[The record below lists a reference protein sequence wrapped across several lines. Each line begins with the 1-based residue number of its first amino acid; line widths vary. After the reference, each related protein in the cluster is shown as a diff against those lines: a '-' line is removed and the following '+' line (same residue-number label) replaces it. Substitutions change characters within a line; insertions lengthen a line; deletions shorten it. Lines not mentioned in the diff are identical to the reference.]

1 MTSEQLLRECAAMTY
16 AGRMRHM
23 VEVGRLAA
31 SDESVRET
39 IEDLGRGD
47 VYQRVLAVQSC
58 HGSRDAERVR
68 QAMFDRSR
76 GVRSVATG
84 LVPLLC
90 DDAQILE
97 LLELIGMDLKMAL
110 IARLLARGR
119 HAAVDAYVEALAA
132 RQDTHLRRLL
142 SFASPEVVRR
152 HLAQALERLDQM
164 HWQRLI
170 RMHPELAFA
179 YLQQQSARTTSRD
192 LPLLHLIN
200 TTLPTLTSVAPDLAL
215 ELVRTTI
222 KHTPLGR
229 LYISSLV
236 RKRPQEMAKL
246 ALASDEAVSSANFNA
261 VAHKLKLETL
271 LALVERR
278 LVSISSYTFEKFT
291 PEQRLALYNAFG
303 RGWRNDEGVIDLQ
316 LVAALPTEQRV
327 QEARRHLELPA
338 LATRPMVRLR
348 YAALLPWDE
357 TLLVVDSAL
366 HSKEAEMRSVALQAL
381 IEATRYQE
389 AYIPNALQLVRQ
401 RRNEQDPVRREMM
414 LALAA
419 LPYGR
424 WREEHLP
431 ELAQI
436 IRDALDAADLSEPT
450 AQAIGRLLIRL
461 LPYYPEWCA
470 AQLAIVY
477 RERGLVNS
485 YQLDRI
491 LSDRE
496 IPHISSALLP
506 LLQAWQEREREHHLL
521 TLGLI
526 FGRRLRVFEELA
538 QILATLLEQ
547 THSLNVASSCAAL
560 LHEHQPRLL
569 LALIP
574 GLLARDESY
583 IIISAVYQSLHRH
596 RQDLLTPY
604 LGQRTFA
611 GRFTSGQ
618 THIVLNLH
626 DGFYRWLPE
635 QQEIFAHT
643 LLALTRD
650 NVQQTSTLQSAIQRL
665 VAMPA
670 IDPQLVLQF
679 ASDERQPVRDTTLR
693 ALSWMD
699 AGQGVPVLFEAMN
712 DDRARV
718 AIYALRRVLL
728 AMPAHE
734 ALDLLRSMPFKQVT
748 VAKEVVRLI
757 GDLATEESYQELLS
771 LTRRD
776 LHRDVRVALLR
787 ALWPYL
793 ERDETWDVL
802 TQAASSTD
810 SGPALGVVSVP
821 VDGLSLKAQHRLT
834 NLFTI
839 LLVHPEPEVRI
850 ATLNRCAAHPFRDP
864 EHALHAR
871 LLQLMQSELPDER
884 RTAARA
890 VFAIYTGNDASLI
903 GDTVRQLLPNRQALQ
918 STLDAFASNLYFG
931 RKHLLPATRSILSVL
946 AEDPLTL
953 SWQLSILFQGL
964 PWPEV
969 IQGIIQLGPQ
979 LHADA
984 LTSAAGQ
991 IDQLNRRPNANL
1003 AELEAALAD
1012 QPDERLRRLAL
1023 TALLAQTRQARGW
1036 SDAHIQRLRGYQRDS
1051 SPLVAAAAQFTF
1063 PV

>member
-1 MTSEQLLRECAAMTY
+1 M
-16 AGRMRHM
+16 
-23 VEVGRLAA
+23 
-31 SDESVRET
+31 
-39 IEDLGRGD
+39 
-47 VYQRVLAVQSC
+47 
-58 HGSRDAERVR
+58 
-68 QAMFDRSR
+68 
-76 GVRSVATG
+76 
-84 LVPLLC
+84 
-90 DDAQILE
+90 
-97 LLELIGMDLKMAL
+97 
-110 IARLLARGR
+110 
-119 HAAVDAYVEALAA
+119 DAYVEALAA
-132 RQDTHLRRLL
+132 RQDNHLRRLL
-142 SFASPEVVRR
+142 PFASPEVVRR
-152 HLAQALERLDQM
+152 HLGQLLERFDLT

-179 YLQQQSARTTSRD
+179 YLQQQSAQAANRD

-200 TTLPTLTSVAPDLAL
+200 TALPTLTSAAPDLAL
-215 ELVRTTI
+215 ELVRTSI
-222 KHTPLGR
+222 RHTPLGR
-229 LYISSLV
+229 LHIVPLV
-236 RKRPQEMAKL
+236 RKRPQEMADL
-246 ALASDEAVSSANFNA
+246 VLASDEAVSSGNFNA

-278 LVSISSYTFEKFT
+278 KVSISAHIFERFT
-291 PEQRLALYNAFG
+291 PEQRLALYSAFG
-303 RGWRNDEGVIDLQ
+303 RGWRNDEGIIHLQ
-316 LVAALPTEQRV
+316 LVATLPTEQRV

-338 LATRPMVRLR
+338 LATRPMERLR

-357 TLLVVDSAL
+357 TRLVVDSAL
-366 HSKEAEMRSVALQAL
+366 RSKEAEMRSLALQAL
-381 IEATRYQE
+381 IEATRYQA
-389 AYIPNALQLVRQ
+389 AYISNALQLVRQ

-496 IPHISSALLP
+496 IPHISSALQP
-506 LLQAWQEREREHHLL
+506 LLQAWQAREKEHHLL
-521 TLGLI
+521 VLGLI
-526 FGRRLRVFEELA
+526 FGRRLRVFDELA

-547 THSLNVASSCAAL
+547 TRSLSVASSCAAL
-560 LHEHQPRLL
+560 LHEHQPRQL

-574 GLLARDESY
+574 GLLQRDESY
-583 IIISAVYQSLHRH
+583 IVISAIYRSLHRH

-611 GRFTSGQ
+611 GKFTSGQ

-635 QQEIFAHT
+635 QQEIFAQT

-650 NVQQTSTLQSAIQRL
+650 EAQPTSTLQNAIRRL
-665 VAMPA
+665 IAMPS

-718 AIYALRRVLL
+718 AIYALRRILL

-734 ALDLLRSMPFKQVT
+734 ALDLLRSMPFQQVT

-757 GDLATEESYQELLS
+757 GDLATEESYQELLN
-771 LTRRD
+771 LTRRE

-793 ERDETWDVL
+793 ERDETWEVL
-802 TQAASSTD
+802 TQAAHSSD
-810 SGPALGVVSVP
+810 SGPALGVVNIP
-821 VDGLSLKAQHRLT
+821 VGGLSLKAQHRLT

-839 LLVHPEPEVRI
+839 LLAHPEPEVRI
-850 ATLNRCAAHPFRDP
+850 ATLNRCVAFPFRDP

-884 RTAARA
+884 KTAARA

-918 STLDAFASNLYFG
+918 STLDAFVNGLHIG

-946 AEDPLTL
+946 AQDPLTL
-953 SWQLSILFQGL
+953 TWQLAILFRGL

-969 IQGIIQLGPQ
+969 IQGIIQLEPQ

-984 LTSAAGQ
+984 LTSAEGL
-991 IDQLNRRPNANL
+991 IDQLSRRPDANL
-1003 AELEAALAD
+1003 LQLEMALAN

-1023 TALLAQTRQARGW
+1023 TTLLAQTRQARGW
-1036 SDAHIQRLRGYQRDS
+1036 SEAHIQRLRTYQRDS
-1051 SPLVAAAAQFTF
+1051 SPLIAATAQFTF